1 VPLANGRRPHP
12 LYGLRVLLVEDQT
25 IIALDTESMLLD
37 LGATI
42 VHSFTTGDAAIAWL
56 GMAEVDVGV
65 LDVSLG
71 ATTSFPVAEVL
82 VQRAV
87 PFIFTTGYGDST
99 MFPPHFLNM
108 PIVRKPYAIDTL
120 ARALV
125 QCLHRP
131 SGA

>member
-1 VPLANGRRPHP
+1 
-12 LYGLRVLLVEDQT
+12 
-25 IIALDTESMLLD
+25 MLLD

-99 MFPPHFLNM
+99 MFPANFLNV
-108 PIVRKPYAIDTL
+108 PIVRKPYVIESL